1 MQKNKALL
9 QTLKKIPIF
18 TGLSPSQI
26 QSVFGLCHAQ
36 TCTAGEVICARGTD
50 SDKMYI
56 LIAGELEVKG
66 EDDIRLTTLQPI
78 TTVGEMG
85 MFNRHRRSASVEA
98 LEQSRVL
105 VIERGPFESIL
116 RMDQAMRLRIY
127 QNIVEILSNKI
138 VNDNVRAR
146 DYMLE
151 QLRSVKDRRELRKK
165 LTMAV
170 ELLADRAGLGVEEAQ
185 TLVDEGVVEDKLQVL
200 VVDDEEDLR
209 RLIKS
214 SLTAY
219 EVREAGDGDE
229 ALLSIR
235 EHEPDLVITDIK
247 MPGMDGFTLAD
258 HLKKEFPDLP
268 VLALSGFVEANAID
282 GHNSVG
288 FIEKPMQL
296 ENFQQMID
304 TTLGI
309 ED

>member
-1 MQKNKALL
+1 
-9 QTLKKIPIF
+9 
-18 TGLSPSQI
+18 
-26 QSVFGLCHAQ
+26 
-36 TCTAGEVICARGTD
+36 
-50 SDKMYI
+50 MYI

-98 LEQSRVL
+98 LEESRVL

-170 ELLADRAGLGVEEAQ
+170 ELLADRTGLGVEEAQ
-185 TLVDEGVVEDKLQVL
+185 TLVDEGVVEGKLQVL

-219 EVREAGDGDE
+219 EVREAGDGDK

-268 VLALSGFVEANAID
+268 VPALSGFVEANAID